1 MSQNGTAPTSQ
12 PDAAD
17 PSLRWI
23 DIHLH
28 LNMLKTDA
36 EAALA
41 SAAAQGVTRVITIG
55 TEPKD
60 HPLVLDWAARRFPQ
74 VACTLGVHPHEAT
87 LWSKEV
93 RQFIFDN
100 RQAKG
105 LVAVGEIGLD
115 YYYNNSPQDV
125 QIAAF
130 REQMQLAEELD
141 LPVQIHTRD
150 ADADTAKILRE
161 FSGRV
166 RGLLHCFTSSAEL
179 AREALDCGFDLSFSG
194 VVTFKNAQALRDV
207 VREVPLDRLHVE
219 TDAPFLAP
227 VPKRGQSNVPEFV
240 LHTAQAVAELKS
252 VTLAEL
258 SRQTLANASRL
269 FNRLGS

>member
-1 MSQNGTAPTSQ
+1 MLKSD
-12 PDAAD
+12 PDAA
-17 PSLRWI
+17 
-23 DIHLH
+23 
-28 LNMLKTDA
+28 LN
-36 EAALA
+36 

-60 HPLVLDWAARRFPQ
+60 HPLVLEWAARRFPQ

-87 LWSKEV
+87 LWSPEV
-93 RQFIFDN
+93 RDFIRAN

-130 REQMQLAEELD
+130 REQMLLAEELG

-150 ADADTAKILRE
+150 ADADTAKVLEE
-161 FSGRV
+161 FRGRV

-179 AREALDCGFDLSFSG
+179 ARVALNCGFDLSFSG

-207 VREVPLDRLHVE
+207 VRDVPLERLHVE

-227 VPKRGQSNVPEFV
+227 VPKRGQGNVPEFV
-240 LHTAQAVAELKS
+240 LHTARTVAEIKGIS
-252 VTLAEL
+252 LAEL
-258 SRQTLANASRL
+258 SGQTVANASRL
-269 FNRLGS
+269 FTRLDG